1 MFLRVHYEL
10 TLEMVDPQTR
20 ELLYESLT
28 PKGATFRKGYG
39 ISGRL
44 ANFLD
49 NNPDRIAMAFSIML
63 SLPGVPI
70 IYYGDEIGVQ
80 NNFANARKSAKDRE
94 AKQKSQKDKVT
105 MLSYFDSR
113 DINRGPIKKSVFYN
127 AMKDSVSFNHRVY
140 SRVKKLIKVRK
151 QTPVLSHGTFVELK
165 TESPE
170 IFAYVREYN
179 GERIVIINNL
189 SNSRERAVVNFIN
202 DNFGKKAKDVYF
214 KDLLSDKMI
223 RAKAQNKQITVRLK
237 PYDALWLKL

>member
-1 MFLRVHYEL
+1 
-10 TLEMVDPQTR
+10 
-20 ELLYESLT
+20 
-28 PKGATFRKGYG
+28 
-39 ISGRL
+39 
-44 ANFLD
+44 
-49 NNPDRIAMAFSIML
+49 
-63 SLPGVPI
+63 
-70 IYYGDEIGVQ
+70 
-80 NNFANARKSAKDRE
+80 
-94 AKQKSQKDKVT
+94 

-165 TESPE
+165 KESPE